1 MKTKTTVEILEINHE
16 DLVELLSTALYGSYW
31 LGCEYRVGD
40 NMETVE
46 FNDTDTCFEDKAARC
61 LLQGK
66 YIEFFD
72 QYAEGEEDFYNSKL
86 EHYWVEDDCMV
97 YKVTLKDIKDGLERM
112 LEQEKGWG
120 LECAMNFV
128 KNEYW
133 SFDLTQA
140 ECIIQ
145 HILWGEDIYG

>member
-1 MKTKTTVEILEINHE
+1 MKTKVIISDLTHE
-16 DLVELLSTALYGSYW
+16 DLVELLSTSLYGSQW
-31 LGCEYRVGD
+31 LGCDYRVGD
-40 NMETVE
+40 NMETVKFE
-46 FNDTDTCFEDKAARC
+46 EGDTCFEDKAARC

-66 YIEFFD
+66 YIEIFD
-72 QYAEGEEDFYNSKL
+72 RYAEDESEDYDSPL
-86 EHYWVEDDCMV
+86 EHYWDKEEECMV
-97 YKVTLKDIKDGLERM
+97 YKVTLKDIKYGMERM

-120 LECAMNFV
+120 LECATNFV

-145 HILWGEDIYG
+145 HILWGKEIYG